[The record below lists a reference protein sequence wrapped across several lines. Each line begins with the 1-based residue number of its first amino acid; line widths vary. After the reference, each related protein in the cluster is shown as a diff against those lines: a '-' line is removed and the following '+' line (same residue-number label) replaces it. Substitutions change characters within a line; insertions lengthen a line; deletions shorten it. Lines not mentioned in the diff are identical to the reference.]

1 MNGEALRASEAR
13 IEERLI
19 RPPAEAAG
27 LMPLGADFEHFYSR
41 YVCYRE
47 RMSFGT
53 ADARS
58 RCETFVVEP
67 GLLMLVVDVGVT
79 RAFEAKLQGQD
90 IVEFHYRNS
99 GSIALGGRWGQLDL
113 REQSLLL
120 WYQPP
125 GCNDV
130 EEVVG
135 SRSQPHEAW
144 ISLYCD
150 RQWLH
155 RNIGAEGLALLD
167 VPSGT
172 AADLPRAPVY
182 RVYPQLGAARALCGD
197 ILRNGFDG
205 PLRYLY
211 AKGKALELL
220 CATLRVVRASQ
231 PGRSEMKR
239 LTARDRHN
247 MCEARA
253 ILEREFVSPPDV
265 PTLARRVGTNS
276 SKLCFGFKAQF
287 GETTSEFVRRRRL
300 ELAYELLTTTDMQVR
315 QVAWRVGYQHH
326 STFTAAF
333 ARHFGQAPKA
343 VASNRRGA
351 ADPTRCAG

>member
-1 MNGEALRASEAR
+1 MNFEALRAGEAR

-27 LMPLGADFEHFYSR
+27 LMPPGTDFEHFYSR

-53 ADARS
+53 SDARS

-67 GLLMLVVDVGVT
+67 GLLMLVVDVGLT
-79 RAFEAKLQGQD
+79 RPFEAKLQGQD

-99 GSIALGGRWGQLDL
+99 GSIALRGHWGQLDL

-135 SRSQPHEAW
+135 SRSEPRESW

-155 RNIGAEGLALLD
+155 RNIGAEGLALPD
-167 VPSGT
+167 VPIGT
-172 AADLPRAPVY
+172 AADMPRAPVY
-182 RVYPQLGAARALCGD
+182 RVYPQLGAARAVCGD
-197 ILRNGFDG
+197 ILRNGIDG
-205 PLRYLY
+205 PLKYLY
-211 AKGKALELL
+211 AKGKALDLL
-220 CATLRVVRASQ
+220 CATLRVLRASQ
-231 PGRSEMKR
+231 PRSSEMNR
-239 LTARDRHN
+239 LTARDRRN
-247 MCEARA
+247 MCEVRA
-253 ILEREFVSPPDV
+253 ILDGEFVSPPDV
-265 PTLARRVGTNS
+265 PTLARRVGTNPA
-276 SKLCFGFKAQF
+276 KLCFGFKAQF
-287 GETTSEFVRRRRL
+287 GETTSEFVRRRRM
-300 ELAYELLTTTDMQVR
+300 ELAHELLTTTDVQVR
-315 QVAWRVGYQHH
+315 EVAWRVGYQHH
-326 STFTAAF
+326 STFSAAF
-333 ARHFGQAPKA
+333 ARHFGDTPKA
-343 VASNRRGA
+343 VARNRRGA
-351 ADPTRCAG
+351 AD